1 MSGFLRLPHHRG
13 GVVGINPSVCGLFMT
28 QHLLHSLFSSSFS
41 LTLTRCSSI
50 AIIIPAYPIFFLSS
64 GVKCTQ
70 DETFS
75 ILVSVSL
82 HLTLSFSIFLS
93 LSLGIL
99 SQFQSLHHVSKVC
112 EGWWQWQSCWV
123 QPSCSHSTL
132 LCRKK
137 PQGCGREQQGVQI
150 WQGRMYGFEMCFAH
164 GTVHSVPYIPICS
177 LLFGMK
183 HLWEHV
189 IHK

>member
-13 GVVGINPSVCGLFMT
+13 GVVGINPSVCVLFMT
-28 QHLLHSLFSSSFS
+28 QHLLHSLFLRLS
-41 LTLTRCSSI
+41 LWLWLAAPLLLLLYLRT
-50 AIIIPAYPIFFLSS
+50 PFFFSS

-93 LSLGIL
+93 LSLSIL

>member
-13 GVVGINPSVCGLFMT
+13 GVVGINPSVCVLFMT

-50 AIIIPAYPIFFLSS
+50 AIIIPAYPIFFFSS

-93 LSLGIL
+93 LSLSIL

-112 EGWWQWQSCWV
+112 EEWWQWQSCWV

>member
-13 GVVGINPSVCGLFMT
+13 GVVGINPSVCVLFMT

-50 AIIIPAYPIFFLSS
+50 AITCVPHFFFSS

-93 LSLGIL
+93 LSLSIL